1 MSGQSRLSVLVPL
14 YNEAG
19 TVRTLLERVRAV
31 PIAKEVIVVDDG
43 SSDGSAQVVE
53 AYANGLPEAPDFRL
67 VLVRHERNQGKGAA
81 VRTAIGHM
89 TGDIAVIQDAD
100 LEYDPCEY
108 SRLIAPIVEGDA
120 DVVYGSRF
128 AGSPRRVLL
137 FWHTVGNRL
146 LTLLSNM
153 CTNLNLTDMETCYK
167 AFRADILRRIPL
179 RSNRFGL
186 EPELTAKVAHLRCRI
201 YEIPISYRGRMYG
214 EGKKI
219 GWRDAIAAL
228 WTILRFAV
236 VHDVGREDA
245 GYTTLRRVD
254 VLRRYN
260 GFLWDLMRPFVG
272 RRVLEVGAGTGL
284 LTRFLSTRERVLAT
298 ELDPEYVD
306 LLRRTFA
313 DSPNVEIQPLDLAR
327 LAEDHLPRHH
337 FDTVVCS
344 NVLEHIEDDRAALD
358 AMREVLG
365 PGGRVVLIV
374 PAIQALYGSIDRAIH
389 HYRRYS
395 RAELVHKLEGAGLT
409 VEHLSYFNMLGV
421 PGWFL
426 NARVLKRTAVPGI
439 QARLNDWLVPWLR
452 LERRFGPPVG
462 MSLLAVASRPK
473 TSSWVGE
480 EPRAYIAGGPR
491 DGHAAASTAGA
502 APEARTTK

>member
-1 MSGQSRLSVLVPL
+1 MSAPSRMSVLVPV
-14 YNEAG
+14 YNEVG
-19 TVRTLLERVRAV
+19 TVRALLERVRAV
-31 PIAKEVIVVDDG
+31 PLAKEVIVVDDC
-43 SSDGSAQVVE
+43 STDGTARALE
-53 AYANGLPEAPDFRL
+53 EYRAETPDTPDFRL
-67 VLVRHERNQGKGAA
+67 LVVRHDRNQGKGAA
-81 VRTAIGHM
+81 VRTAISHL
-89 TGDIAVIQDAD
+89 TGNLAVIQDAD
-100 LEYDPCEY
+100 LEYDPREY
-108 SRLIAPIVEGDA
+108 PKLIQPILDGQA

-137 FWHTVGNRL
+137 FWHTVGNRF

-167 AFRADILRRIPL
+167 VFKADILRRIPL

-201 YEIPISYRGRMYG
+201 YEMPIAYHGRAYA

-219 GWRDAIAAL
+219 GWKDAVAAV

-236 VHDVGREDA
+236 VPDVGRDDA
-245 GYTTLRRVD
+245 GYTTLRRVE
-254 VLRRYN
+254 VLHRYN
-260 GFLWDLMRPFVG
+260 GFLWDLMQPFIG

-298 ELDPEYVD
+298 ELDPEYVE

-313 DSPNVEIQPLDLAR
+313 DKPNVEVRALDLAR
-327 LAEDHLPRHH
+327 LADDGIPPRS

-344 NVLEHIEDDRAALD
+344 NVLEHIADDAKALA
-358 AMREVLG
+358 AMRDVLE

-374 PAIQALYGSIDRAIH
+374 PALQSLYGTIDRAIH

-395 RAELVHKLEGAGLT
+395 RNELRDKLEGAGLA
-409 VEHLSYFNMLGV
+409 VEHVSYFNMLGV

-426 NARVLKRTAVPGI
+426 NARLLKRQSVPGV
-439 QARLNDWLVPWLR
+439 QARINDWLVPWLR

-462 MSLLAVASRPK
+462 MSLLAVA
-473 TSSWVGE
+473 
-480 EPRAYIAGGPR
+480 RAG
-491 DGHAAASTAGA
+491 
-502 APEARTTK
+502 